1 MNKNAESFKNY
12 LDEKGITSFEVEEME
27 DDERETV
34 VFRSFIA
41 VEGQQLPTAVIIDN
55 SVFSVIR
62 VLVSPKAVSEENQF
76 DLLKLLNDENVQY
89 KPFKFYCDDSGALLM
104 DTSIVTPEDDRL
116 KGETIY
122 LMFEVIINYLNNS
135 YRNIMKTIWK

>member
-76 DLLKLLNDENVQY
+76 DLLKLLNGENVQY

-104 DTSIVTPEDDRL
+104 DTSIVTPGDDRL